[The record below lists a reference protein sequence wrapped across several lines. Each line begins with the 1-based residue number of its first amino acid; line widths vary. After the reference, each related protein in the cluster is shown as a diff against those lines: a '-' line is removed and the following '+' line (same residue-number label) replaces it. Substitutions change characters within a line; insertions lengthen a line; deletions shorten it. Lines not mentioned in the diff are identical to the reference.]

1 MKKVATL
8 IAAALVA
15 LAGSQA
21 EAQCV
26 GCAQSVTPTFTTSVN
41 VATPMTYTV
50 QSSCGCA
57 TAAPAPCATTC
68 CRTRRVRMRRCCA
81 PVQTTCCRTRRVRR
95 SCCNTCCG
103 GEMMGVPVEAA
114 PVEAGAEEAT
124 PPTPAPVSEGT

>member
-26 GCAQSVTPTFTTSVN
+26 GCAQSVSPTFTSVN
-41 VATPMTYTV
+41 VAVPMTYTV
-50 QSSCGCA
+50 QTDCGCGAAVA
-57 TAAPAPCATTC
+57 TPCETTSC

-81 PVQTTCCRTRRVRR
+81 PARTTCCRTPRPRR
-95 SCCNTCCG
+95 SCCNTTCCG
-103 GEMMGVPVEAA
+103 GDMGVPMEAA
-114 PVEAGAEEAT
+114 PVEATAEEA